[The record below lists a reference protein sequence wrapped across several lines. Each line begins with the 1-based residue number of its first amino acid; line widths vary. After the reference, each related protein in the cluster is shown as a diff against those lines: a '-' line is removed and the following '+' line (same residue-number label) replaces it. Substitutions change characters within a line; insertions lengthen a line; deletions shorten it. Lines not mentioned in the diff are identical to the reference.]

1 TLLIYGPIMD
11 TSTITQSVS
20 MGLQDIDWEAA
31 LAIYAA
37 GIPVNLVHATSS
49 LIFILVLARPML
61 KKLTRVKQKY
71 GILEP

>member
-1 TLLIYGPIMD
+1 
-11 TSTITQSVS
+11 